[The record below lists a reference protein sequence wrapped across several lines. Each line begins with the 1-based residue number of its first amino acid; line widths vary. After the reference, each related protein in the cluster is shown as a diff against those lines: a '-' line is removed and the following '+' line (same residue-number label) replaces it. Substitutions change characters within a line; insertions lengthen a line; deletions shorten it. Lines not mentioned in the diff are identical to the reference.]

1 MILFNINFNSTEE
14 ALLFYPSRMKKLRNL
29 CAKFRTGKHVVFER
43 KDTLHHH
50 SALLLRYWQD
60 GDKVVEIT

>member
-1 MILFNINFNSTEE
+1 M
-14 ALLFYPSRMKKLRNL
+14 FYPSRMKKLRNL